1 VCVFEVVH
9 GNLSNRRNPL
19 VGTLTMSFDQFRCS
33 FQLLRVQAYMHACVY
48 VHIKIYMYMY
58 VCIYISHTTSSRMIG
73 GIDMKRGTR
82 YVEQSEGFIGG
93 HLVFRATNQQVCP
106 IGNGVQKL
114 RRVQFLCVLIVPL
127 ESKEER

>member
-1 VCVFEVVH
+1 
-9 GNLSNRRNPL
+9 
-19 VGTLTMSFDQFRCS
+19 
-33 FQLLRVQAYMHACVY
+33 MHV
-48 VHIKIYMYMY
+48 YMYISTY
-58 VCIYISHTTSSRMIG
+58 TCICTYAYISHTTSSRMIG